1 MLGSFFF
8 DRLIIIPYNKTMQ
21 INLNVIKNISYNHE
35 AVIIKEI
42 SSRVSTVIII
52 CGTYFIKA
60 AEAYILITDY

>member
-1 MLGSFFF
+1 
-8 DRLIIIPYNKTMQ
+8 MQ